1 MHSSLILL
9 KGMTVATDSVSIA
22 ISEATRY
29 LDEMGASALFTQDE
43 LEKIIKASFVSLRA
57 SEADKD
63 VLQKGILAI
72 INRAAVRVVEGTSVD
87 AL

>member
-1 MHSSLILL
+1 M
-9 KGMTVATDSVSIA
+9 ATDSVSIA

-29 LDEMGASALFTQDE
+29 LEELGGSALYTRDE

-57 SEADKD
+57 SEVDRE
-63 VLQKGILAI
+63 VLHKGILTI
-72 INRAAVRVVEGTSVD
+72 INMAAGRIVEGAPGD

>member
-1 MHSSLILL
+1 MQSSLILL

-72 INRAAVRVVEGTSVD
+72 INRAAGRVVEGTSVD